1 MIQWQILTKS
11 LLHLYRE
18 GLRFWKI
25 NTTTN
30 ISSTISLYICKK
42 NWEISLYDQNAKG
55 YLLKSLLRYVVSN
68 NGWRWHSFEIS
79 ENFNRP
85 SPPSRPSAINIL
97 EMLDSENNNFVTV
110 SLISHETY
118 VNQLTLT
125 LEYTDISL
133 ELECGYL
140 IYQRL

>member
-1 MIQWQILTKS
+1 
-11 LLHLYRE
+11 
-18 GLRFWKI
+18 
-25 NTTTN
+25 
-30 ISSTISLYICKK
+30 
-42 NWEISLYDQNAKG
+42 
-55 YLLKSLLRYVVSN
+55 
-68 NGWRWHSFEIS
+68 
-79 ENFNRP
+79 
-85 SPPSRPSAINIL
+85 
-97 EMLDSENNNFVTV
+97 MLDSENNNFVTV

>member
-1 MIQWQILTKS
+1 MGDADIVLKFLKTLTAHHP
-11 LLHLYRE
+11 L
-18 GLRFWKI
+18 
-25 NTTTN
+25 
-30 ISSTISLYICKK
+30 
-42 NWEISLYDQNAKG
+42 
-55 YLLKSLLRYVVSN
+55 
-68 NGWRWHSFEIS
+68 
-79 ENFNRP
+79 P
-85 SPPSRPSAINIL
+85 PPSRPSAINIL

>member
-79 ENFNRP
+79 QNFNRL
-85 SPPSRPSAINIL
+85 SPPSRPSPINIL
-97 EMLDSENNNFVTV
+97 EIFDSEINNFVTV